1 MFTSNQIEEI
11 RKKLQLGGTK
21 DTQFPLADSLKGNE
35 TVAIIQQGINKQLSI
50 KAFIESVTR
59 WSISDFLNI
68 SKSSEDSYTLEE
80 VLKIITPINRKA
92 GQVIT
97 FKNKKTGDWSIYQF
111 KGESAEDWFNME
123 YWDDIL
129 AKADNH
135 FKGLILNDCILEE
148 TYPKPMVGDFAFVGS
163 TLEEAVIYICYN
175 YGHWHN
181 TEEPA
186 LAYMNGEIKSI
197 IESIFNNLEDYPEL
211 LEILKNNAV
220 SGSGGIYTLNISEY
234 KGEQFSEL
242 KEAIN
247 NKKVIVGY
255 NFPGLILNTPY
266 SNIAQV
272 IGSNTL
278 EVRLSFKTYPGSV
291 LNSNNGP
298 DHPLFEDVYI
308 FTESGVTV
316 MQHRSM
322 LKRTGNGT
330 KFLADDGIY
339 KEIISKT
346 SNICNIDYSTYSSS
360 DFSKIKSTIDSGG
373 IITVSNT
380 GIEGLSNYNVYNVYY
395 NSDTQ
400 IILYTIVQP
409 TITVGSGSAGTSYGI
424 VAAKIGFNSNGTK
437 STNKTTFDFTQ
448 GGSGTRFL
456 ADNGKYIETRT
467 KIDISGVIFTALG
480 SMEGDETYISDI
492 IYNDIIR
499 EGGKTLFTYHVIDR
513 STMTE
518 FGSAGV
524 PYCMYVNT
532 DGTYIN
538 FTCPFPDG
546 IKIIKCNIT
555 QTKISFNSIIE
566 N

>member
-80 VLKIITPINRKA
+80 VLKIIAPINRKA

-148 TYPKPMVGDFAFVGS
+148 TYPKPMIGDFAFVGT

-211 LEILKNNAV
+211 LEIIKNNAV
-220 SGSGGIYTLNISEY
+220 SGSGGIYTLNISGY
-234 KGEQFSEL
+234 KGEQFYEL

-316 MQHRSM
+316 TQHRSM

-330 KFLADDGIY
+330 KFLADDGMY
-339 KEIISKT
+339 KTVTSGISEVPIATNKT
-346 SNICNIDYSTYSSS
+346 IGGFKTGFVTNN
-360 DFSKIKSTIDSGG
+360 KIKQYAVEVTEDGQAFVYVPWEDTVVDQVTYNKATENSLGLVKIGYAANGKNYPVVLDSDGKMYVQVPW
-373 IITVSNT
+373 TDNNT
-380 GIEGLSNYNVYNVYY
+380 TYTNATQTKDGLMSQEDKIKLDGLTGAYIQIVTK
-395 NSDTQ
+395 DT
-400 IILYTIVQP
+400 YD
-409 TITVGSGSAGTSYGI
+409 SMESAGT
-424 VAAKIGFNSNGTK
+424 
-437 STNKTTFDFTQ
+437 
-448 GGSGTRFL
+448 L
-456 ADNGKYIETRT
+456 
-467 KIDISGVIFTALG
+467 
-480 SMEGDETYISDI
+480 DENTV
-492 IYNDIIR
+492 
-499 EGGKTLFTYHVIDR
+499 YH
-513 STMTE
+513 
-518 FGSAGV
+518 
-524 PYCMYVNT
+524 
-532 DGTYIN
+532 
-538 FTCPFPDG
+538 
-546 IKIIKCNIT
+546 IKG
-555 QTKISFNSIIE
+555 
-566 N
+566 